1 MNTIQKAATAFV
13 ALIITVVGATLVTAP
28 LALADVHR
36 ISLHQAMSAPY
47 AVLNGSSTGTL
58 SSRQG

>member
-1 MNTIQKAATAFV
+1 MNAIQKATTACL

-36 ISLHQAMSAPY
+36 ASLHQAMSAPY
-47 AVLNGSSTGTL
+47 AVLNGSSTL
-58 SSRQG
+58 STRQS